1 VDVYELL
8 MEAQERI
15 AKSRTR
21 AGATAAEVDA
31 ALQACEPPHPES
43 LTDVELYIGTLARFV
58 SALGGR
64 LELSAA
70 FGDESVAV
78 PGAPT

>member
-1 VDVYELL
+1 VAAYERLI
-8 MEAQERI
+8 EAQERI
-15 AKSRTR
+15 ATSRTR
-21 AGATAAEVDA
+21 AGATAAEIEG
-31 ALQACEPPHPES
+31 ALEACEPPHPES